1 MVTGA
6 QLRAARG
13 LLDWTVRDLAA
24 RSGVHRNTVTRAE
37 AEATDQ
43 GHAVA
48 HMARAIE
55 AAGVEFLHGDQPGVR
70 FRAWSAGDK
79 VRLRSR
85 CEKYAEAIGVA
96 QNEIATVQ
104 KWARLA
110 GDPPG
115 GRVLLQG
122 ANGVLLTGW
131 VPTTLLE
138 RTA

>member
-1 MVTGA
+1 MVTSA

-13 LLDWTVRDLAA
+13 LLDWTVRDLAE

-37 AEATDQ
+37 TDASEP
-43 GHAVA
+43 GHATA
-48 HMARAIE
+48 QMARAIE
-55 AAGVEFLHGDQPGVR
+55 AAGVEFLHGDQLGVR
-70 FRAWSAGDK
+70 FRTWSAGDK
-79 VRLRSR
+79 VRLRSG

-96 QNEIATVQ
+96 ENEIATVQ

-115 GRVLLQG
+115 GRVLLRG
-122 ANGVLLTGW
+122 ASGALLTGW